1 MVVISRL
8 NISFFKGYSQH
19 RTCLMLILEPRFA
32 LKIISPCISRRFT
45 VCWCGWG
52 LWWRERGVRVCA
64 VQDSCTLSIQTAL
77 LLNVLW
83 TFFEQWTG
91 QQPTWLDS
99 NPVPCGQYLGLSVHS
114 LSPARLHKHES
125 KLLSRVADSVRSL
138 PFWSNTCF
146 FLPDLQLTL

>member
-1 MVVISRL
+1 
-8 NISFFKGYSQH
+8 
-19 RTCLMLILEPRFA
+19 MLILEPRFA

-83 TFFEQWTG
+83 TLFEQWTG

-138 PFWSNTCF
+138 PFWSNTWGF
-146 FLPDLQLTL
+146 FAWSWVDLLKGKIFYFKLDLVEKRTGSASE